1 MQYLIYA
8 WDGTDEGAQERRQ
21 NIRPFHL
28 EGAKKLKA
36 NGNFIIGGAMLDE
49 NGNMKGSTMIVEF
62 SNEEELKKWMDE
74 EPYITQGVWQKIEV
88 HPFRVAPL

>member
-49 NGNMKGSTMIVEF
+49 KGNMKGSTMIVEF